1 MFEFA
6 RRVPEMLQ
14 PNKGKSWERQCRF
27 VPLRL
32 GIAFFLRSL
41 RKNRFLTLKADRIR
55 GSAHNVGDTE
65 HTRAR
70 RVSTRGKR
78 KRRLPP
84 SPRQAPIGK
93 SCTRYLCIKINTPQA
108 KDAKADFD
116 LKRVVFFDTR
126 KGPDIVRAFLV
137 LSYQLKQGYLSV
149 FILFPGSRNNVPHL
163 VKHSQLIA
171 FLNETVP

>member
-14 PNKGKSWERQCRF
+14 PNQGSCLGSGNAALCPSGLESRFFSGLAGK
-27 VPLRL
+27 
-32 GIAFFLRSL
+32 
-41 RKNRFLTLKADRIR
+41 TR
-55 GSAHNVGDTE
+55 GLAHNVGDTE
-65 HTRAR
+65 YVRAR

-116 LKRVVFFDTR
+116 LKRVVFFDMR
-126 KGPDIVRAFLV
+126 KGPDNVRAFLV

-149 FILFPGSRNNVPHL
+149 LILFPGSRNNVPHL
-163 VKHSQLIA
+163 VEHSQLIA